1 VARALLASILFI
13 LQMIGDP
20 EMVTRCMPIIT
31 VGTKS
36 VPDKMSHFDL
46 EKSPMKRAS
55 LVAILQALLA
65 AMLFGASAPLS
76 KLLLREIDPIPLA
89 AFLYLG
95 SGIGSWLLYAIQR
108 AGSRGHQVEAH
119 LSRPDMPWLIGA
131 VLAGGVGAPILLMLG
146 LDRTPASTASLL
158 LNFECVATTLI
169 AVLAFKEAV
178 DRRILWAVGLI
189 TLASILLSWTSVN
202 WGVSLGAL
210 GILGAC
216 FLWGLDNNFT
226 RQISAKD
233 PLIIVG
239 IKGLGAGSFSMLL
252 SVVLGKP
259 WPAAGA
265 VTLALLVGAVSYGV
279 SIHLFI
285 LALRDLGA
293 ARTGA
298 LFGIAPFVGTTLA
311 LLFLGDQPQVLFWV
325 GLPIMLL
332 GTWLMLSEDHR
343 HRHVHKPHEHAHAHT
358 HADEHHAHDHLGGT
372 FAANAKHAHPHCHTE
387 LSHSHPHAPDLHHR
401 HIHAG

>member
-1 VARALLASILFI
+1 MHHLSFI
-13 LQMIGDP
+13 LQMIVDP
-20 EMVTRCMPIIT
+20 ELVTRFMPIIT

-36 VPDKMSHFDL
+36 VPDKMSHIDPERF
-46 EKSPMKRAS
+46 PMKRAS

-65 AMLFGASAPLS
+65 ALLFGASAPLS
-76 KLLLREIDPIPLA
+76 KLLLREIDPISLA

-108 AGSRGHQVEAH
+108 AGNPGQMAEAH
-119 LSRPDMPWLIGA
+119 LSRLDMPWLSGA
-131 VLAGGVGAPILLMLG
+131 VLAGGVAAPILLLLG
-146 LDRTPASTASLL
+146 LDRTPASTVSLL
-158 LNFECVATTLI
+158 LNFECVTTTLI
-169 AVLAFKEAV
+169 AVFAFKEAV

-189 TLASILLSWTSVN
+189 TLASVLLSWTSGN
-202 WGVSLGAL
+202 WGVSLGSL

-216 FLWGLDNNFT
+216 LLWGVDNNFT
-226 RQISAKD
+226 RQISAKN

-239 IKGLGAGSFSMLL
+239 IKGLGAGSFSLLL

-259 WPAAGA
+259 LPAAGA

-279 SIHLFI
+279 SIQLFI
-285 LALRDLGA
+285 LALRGLGA

-298 LFGIAPFVGTTLA
+298 LFGVAPFVGTALS

-332 GTWLMLSEDHR
+332 GTWLMLSEDHQ
-343 HRHVHKPHEHAHAHT
+343 HQHVHIPLEHTHAHT
-358 HADEHHAHDHLGGT
+358 HADEHHAHEHPEGT
-372 FAANAKHAHPHCHTE
+372 SVANGKHAHAHCHAEFT
-387 LSHSHPHAPDLHHR
+387 HSHPHAPDLHHR